1 MHQPGAHASC
11 KHFCSWGQDVGSWK
25 AGQTPSPLCIQ
36 SFGAEA
42 LLHVIADKG
51 CVRVHVRVR
60 AHARM
65 CVCVCALLC
74 DALLPWFVCEIVL

>member
-1 MHQPGAHASC
+1 M
-11 KHFCSWGQDVGSWK
+11 
-25 AGQTPSPLCIQ
+25 
-36 SFGAEA
+36 
-42 LLHVIADKG
+42 IADKG